1 MASGIR
7 PFASI
12 SILELLVAAFALM
25 SAAAVL
31 SAGASGSLQDET
43 SSVQFDDETDF
54 G

>member
-7 PFASI
+7 SFASI
-12 SILELLVAAFALM
+12 SFVELLVAALALM
-25 SAAAVL
+25 GAAAVL

-43 SSVQFDDETDF
+43 SFVQFDDDTDF